1 MWNLFSGLKDKALIV
16 MAVYCLCSTGVMSIA
31 MKSCQ
36 NQKKDKERYEANTH
50 ALLTDLET
58 FKTKDGENAAK
69 LIQLELT
76 NGEFE
81 KLCSEQAKKIK
92 DLNLKIKRLESVN
105 VIGSETIGGGKT
117 NIKDSV
123 VIKYI
128 DSVRYIDKVKTFEWS
143 DEWTKIN
150 GVIEQD
156 SVDLSYKSSDT
167 LTMVAYRVPRKI
179 LGFIPCGTKYI
190 EVQIVNANK
199 NTVINY
205 AKTIKVG
212 KKKKLRKER

>member
-1 MWNLFSGLKDKALIV
+1 MWNFFSGLKDKALLMLIIY
-16 MAVYCLCSTGVMSIA
+16 ALSSTAIMSVAI
-31 MKSCQ
+31 KSCQ

-50 ALLTDLET
+50 ALLTDLEK
-58 FKTKDGENAAK
+58 FKTKNGENAAK

-81 KLCSEQAKKIK
+81 KLCADQAKKIK
-92 DLNLKIKRLESVN
+92 DLNLKIRRLESVN
-105 VIGSETIGGGKT
+105 VIGSETNGGGKT

-123 VIKYI
+123 IIKYI

-143 DEWTKIN
+143 DEWTNVN
-150 GVIEQD
+150 GVIDKD
-156 SVDLSYKSSDT
+156 SVDLKYKSVDT
-167 LTMVAYRVPRKI
+167 LTMVAYRVPKKF
-179 LGFIPCGTKYI
+179 LGFIPYGTKYI

-199 NTVINY
+199 NTTVNY

-212 KKKKLRKER
+212 KKKKLRKR

>member
-1 MWNLFSGLKDKALIV
+1 MWNFFSGLKDKALLILIIY
-16 MAVYCLCSTGVMSIA
+16 ALSSTAIMSVA

-50 ALLTDLET
+50 ALLTDLEN

-81 KLCSEQAKKIK
+81 KLCADQAKKIK
-92 DLNLKIKRLESVN
+92 DLNLKIRRLESVN
-105 VIGSETIGGGKT
+105 VIGSETNGGGKT

-123 VIKYI
+123 IIRYV
-128 DSVRYIDKVKTFEWS
+128 DSVRYIENVKTFEWS
-143 DEWTKIN
+143 DEWTNVN
-150 GVIEQD
+150 GVIDKD
-156 SVDLSYKSSDT
+156 SVDLKYKSVDT
-167 LTMVAYRVPRKI
+167 LTMVAYRVPKKF

-199 NTVINY
+199 NTTVNY

-212 KKKKLRKER
+212 KKKKLRKR